1 MEKKT
6 IKIFDTTLR
15 DGEQSPGA
23 TLNHSEKILIA
34 KQLERLNVDIV
45 EAGFPIASE
54 DDFKAVNEICREISK
69 PIVCGLARCRKED
82 IDAVAKAIEPA
93 KKGRIHVFLATSP
106 IHMKYKLKMEP
117 SKVVEEAGKWVKY
130 AKQFT
135 EDVEFSPEDAGR
147 SEPEFLYRVLEKA
160 IDSGATTLNIPDTVG
175 YNQPHEFG
183 GLIKG
188 IIENVP
194 NYSDSIIISAH
205 CHDDL
210 GLSVANS
217 LAAIMNGATQVEGT
231 INGIGER
238 AGNTSLEELI
248 MNLHAREDVFNAT
261 TNINLKE
268 IYNTSQL
275 VSNLTSLMVQANKAI
290 VGKNAFAH
298 EAGIHQHGILA
309 KREVY
314 EILNPKTIG
323 KETELIIG
331 KHSGKAAVKDF
342 LENKGFELTDDE
354 FEQIT
359 KKIKDLADKKK
370 TVYNEDII
378 ALAANL
384 KGKLT
389 PNQVFVKLED
399 IKITTGNKVQP
410 TAEVTLIVDGALK
423 RSSEI
428 GIGPVDASAK
438 AIQKAVGKE
447 FKLKNYLLKAITGGT
462 NALADV
468 SITVEDSK
476 HNEFS
481 AQAINEDIT
490 MASVDALIKGLNKAF
505 SYKKSSKLFGKR
517 GFV

>member
-1 MEKKT
+1 MTRT

-23 TLNHSEKILIA
+23 TLNHNEKILIA

-45 EAGFPIASE
+45 EAGFPIASD
-54 DDFKAVNEICREISK
+54 DDFKAVNEIAKEISK
-69 PIVCGLARCRKED
+69 PIVCGLARCKKED
-82 IDAVAKAIEPA
+82 IDAAAKAIEPA
-93 KKGRIHVFLATSP
+93 KKSRIHIFLATSP

-117 SKVVEEAGKWVKY
+117 SQVLVEAEKWVRY
-130 AKQFT
+130 AKQFSD
-135 EDVEFSPEDAGR
+135 DVEFSPEDAGR
-147 SEPEFLYRVLEKA
+147 SEPEFLYQVLEKA
-160 IDSGATTLNIPDTVG
+160 IDAGATTLNIPDTVG
-175 YNQPHEFG
+175 YTQPHEFG
-183 GLIKG
+183 GIIKG

-194 NYSDSIIISAH
+194 NYSDSITISAH

-217 LAAIMNGATQVEGT
+217 LAAVMNGANQVEGT

-248 MNLHAREDVFNAT
+248 MNLHAREEVFNAT

-268 IYNTSQL
+268 IYNTSQM

-342 LENKGFELTDDE
+342 LEKKGFELSE
-354 FEQIT
+354 VELEQIT
-359 KKIKDLADKKK
+359 KKIKDLADKQK
-370 TVYNEDII
+370 TVFNEDIVAI
-378 ALAANL
+378 AGNI
-384 KGKLT
+384 KGKLD
-389 PNQVFVKLED
+389 PEKIFVKLED
-399 IKITTGNKVQP
+399 LKITSGKNVEPEAKVVL
-410 TAEVTLIVDGALK
+410 TVEGEK
-423 RSSEI
+423 KEGSSK
-428 GIGPVDASAK
+428 GVGPVDAMAK
-438 AIQKAVGKE
+438 AIQNAIGEEV
-447 FKLKNYLLKAITGGT
+447 KLKNYNLKAITGGT
-462 NALADV
+462 DALADV
-468 SITVEDSK
+468 VIGVEDK
-476 HNEFS
+476 NHNIFS
-481 AQAINEDIT
+481 AQALDEDIT
-490 MASVDALIKGLNKAF
+490 MASTKALIKGLNKAF
-505 SYKKSSKLFGKR
+505 AYKKNPKSNNRSN
-517 GFV
+517 

>member
-1 MEKKT
+1 MTRT

-23 TLNHSEKILIA
+23 TLNHNEKILIA

-54 DDFKAVNEICREISK
+54 DDFKAVNEIAQEISK
-69 PIVCGLARCRKED
+69 PIVCGLARCKKED

-93 KKGRIHVFLATSP
+93 KKSRIHVFLATSP

-117 SKVVEEAGKWVKY
+117 SQVIKEAEKWVKY
-130 AKQFT
+130 AKEFT
-135 EDVEFSPEDAGR
+135 EDIEFSPEDAGR
-147 SEPEFLYRVLEKA
+147 SEPEFLYQVLEKA
-160 IDSGATTLNIPDTVG
+160 IDAGATTLNIPDTVG
-175 YNQPHEFG
+175 YTQPQEYG
-183 GLIKG
+183 AMIKG

-194 NYSDSIIISAH
+194 NYSDSITISAH

-217 LAAIMNGATQVEGT
+217 LSGIMNGVTQVEGT

-248 MNLHAREDVFNAT
+248 MNLHAREEVFDAT

-268 IYNTSQL
+268 IYNTSQM
-275 VSNLTSLMVQANKAI
+275 VSSFTSLLVQSNKAI

-298 EAGIHQHGILA
+298 EAGIHQHGVLA
-309 KREVY
+309 NREVY
-314 EILNPKTIG
+314 EIMNPETIG
-323 KETELIIG
+323 KETELVIG
-331 KHSGKAAVKDF
+331 KHSGKAGVKDF
-342 LENKGFELTDDE
+342 LEKKGLNLNEQELED
-354 FEQIT
+354 IT

-370 TVYNEDII
+370 TVYHEDII

-384 KGKLT
+384 KNKLT
-389 PNQVFVKLED
+389 SNQVFVKLED

-410 TAEVTLIVDGALK
+410 TAEVTLIVDGVLK
-423 RSSEI
+423 KSTGI

-438 AIQKAVGKE
+438 AIRNAVGEE
-447 FKLKNYLLKAITGGT
+447 FKLKNYILKAITGGT

-468 SITVEDSK
+468 SITVEDK
-476 HNEFS
+476 NHHEFS
-481 AQAINEDIT
+481 AQAVNEDII

-505 SYKKSSKLFGKR
+505 SYKKSSKLFGKK
-517 GFV
+517 GF